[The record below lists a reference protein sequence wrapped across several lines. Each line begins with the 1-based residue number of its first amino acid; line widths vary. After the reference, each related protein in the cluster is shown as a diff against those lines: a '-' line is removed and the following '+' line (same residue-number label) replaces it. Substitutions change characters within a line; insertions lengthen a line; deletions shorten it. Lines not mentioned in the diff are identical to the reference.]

1 MLLHA
6 SLATSPLPIA
16 HHATLAQPIQ
26 RSTSPTM
33 LDPVFQPVPSTT
45 TSAAQPLLLNVFS
58 ATTQH
63 TTAQP
68 ALQSLPV
75 TLAWQTTTSIKTPAF
90 PLVQQIPHCQTKELG
105 HVIIPAANVPPALE

>member
-6 SLATSPLPIA
+6 LLATLPLLIA
-16 HHATLAQPIQ
+16 PHATLAQLIQ
-26 RSTSPTM
+26 HSTSPTM

-58 ATTQH
+58 ATTQP

-75 TLAWQTTTSIKTPAF
+75 TLAWQTTTSIKIPAF
-90 PLVQQIPHCQTKELG
+90 PLVQQISHYQTKELG
-105 HVIIPAANVPPALE
+105 HVIIAAVNVPLALE